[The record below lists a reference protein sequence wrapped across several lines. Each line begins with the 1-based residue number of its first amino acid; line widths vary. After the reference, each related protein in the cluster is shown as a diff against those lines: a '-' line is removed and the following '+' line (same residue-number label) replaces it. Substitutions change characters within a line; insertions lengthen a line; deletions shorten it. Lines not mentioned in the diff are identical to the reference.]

1 MERWDTVGDG
11 VIGVDVGATRLRVG
25 FFSRDG
31 HLLARAEARTPSQG
45 GRGSVAKA
53 VAELIESLAVEGGFA
68 AVGVGTIGPLDVY
81 TGRVVGTPNA
91 GVRSFDLK
99 EPLEERF
106 GVPVYVVNDATAA
119 AWGEFKGGAGVGKLN
134 VVYVTLST
142 GVGVGAVVDGNLLI
156 GKSGNAVEAGHI
168 VINYRGV
175 VCGCGGVGHWEAYA
189 GGSAIPRLARAIALE
204 ESWDSETAERAVRGE
219 IGTPE
224 IFRLWRLGDP
234 FAVRVINE
242 VIEATAAGLANVIN
256 VFDPEVVAVG
266 GSVALKNRDFLRK
279 VIEVVPKYAL
289 LDVPPIVEAS
299 FGDDA
304 VLYGA
309 AWVAIDPPPTLL
321 KYYLRAA

>member
-1 MERWDTVGDG
+1 MGDG

-25 FFSRDG
+25 YFSKDG
-31 HLLARAEARTPSQG
+31 RLLLRAESRTPSKG
-45 GRGSVAKA
+45 GRSSVARA
-53 VAELIESLAVEGGFA
+53 VAELVESLAVEGDFT

-81 TGRVVGTPNA
+81 SGRVVGTPNA
-91 GVRSFDLK
+91 GIKSFDLK
-99 EPLEERF
+99 EPLEEMF

-134 VVYVTLST
+134 VVYITLST

-175 VCGCGGVGHWEAYA
+175 VCGCGGIGHWEAYA
-189 GGSAIPRLARAIALE
+189 GGAAIPRLARVIALDE
-204 ESWDSETAERAVRGE
+204 GWDSETAGRAVRGE
-219 IGTPE
+219 IDTPE

-234 FAVRVINE
+234 FASRVINE
-242 VIEATAAGLANVIN
+242 VIEASAAGIASVIN
-256 VFDPEVVAVG
+256 VFDPEIVTVG
-266 GSVALKNRDFLRK
+266 GSIALKNRDFLRR
-279 VIEVVPKYAL
+279 VAEAVPKYSL
-289 LDVPPIVEAS
+289 LDTPPIVEAS

-309 AWVAIDPPPTLL
+309 AWVAIDPPATLL
-321 KYYLRAA
+321 KYYLREA

>member
-1 MERWDTVGDG
+1 M
-11 VIGVDVGATRLRVG
+11 IGVDVGATRLRVG
-25 FFSRDG
+25 YFSRDG
-31 HLLARAEARTPSQG
+31 RLLVRAEARTPTKG
-45 GRGSVAKA
+45 GKGSVAKA
-53 VAELIESLAVEGGFA
+53 IAELIESLAVKESFTA
-68 AVGVGTIGPLDVY
+68 IGVGTIGPLDIY
-81 TGRVVGTPNA
+81 TGRVVSTPNA
-91 GVRSFDLK
+91 RVRSFDLK

-106 GVPVYVVNDATAA
+106 DVPVYVVNDATAA
-119 AWGEFKGGAGVGKLN
+119 AWGEFKGGAGVDKLN

-175 VCGCGGVGHWEAYA
+175 LCGCGGIGHWEAYT
-189 GGSAIPRLARAIALE
+189 GGAAIPRLARAIALE
-204 ESWDSETAERAVRGE
+204 EEWDSESAKKAVRGE
-219 IGTPE
+219 IDTPE

-234 FAVRVINE
+234 FATRVINE
-242 VIEATAAGLANVIN
+242 VIEASAAGLASVIN
-256 VFDPEVVAVG
+256 VFDPEIVAVG
-266 GSVALKNRDFLRK
+266 GSVALKNGDFLRK
-279 VIEVVPKYAL
+279 VIEAVPKYSL
-289 LDVPPIVEAS
+289 LDVPPIVKAS

>member
-1 MERWDTVGDG
+1 MGRWGTVGDG

-25 FFSRDG
+25 YFSRDG
-31 HLLARAEARTPSQG
+31 RLLSRAEARTPSEG
-45 GRGSVAKA
+45 GRNSVAKV
-53 VAELIESLAVEGGFA
+53 VAELIESLAAEEDFTAIGI
-68 AVGVGTIGPLDVY
+68 GTIGPLDIY

-91 GVRSFDLK
+91 GIRSFDLK
-99 EPLEERF
+99 ELLEERF
-106 GVPVYVVNDATAA
+106 GVSVYVVNDATAA
-119 AWGEFKGGAGVGKLN
+119 VWGEFKGGVGVGKLN

-142 GVGVGAVVDGNLLI
+142 GVGAGAVVDGNLLI

-168 VINYRGV
+168 VINYRGA
-175 VCGCGGVGHWEAYA
+175 VCGCGGIGHWEAYA
-189 GGSAIPRLARAIALE
+189 GGASIPKLARAIALE
-204 ESWDSETAERAVRGE
+204 EGWDNETAKRAIRGE
-219 IGTPE
+219 VDAPE

-234 FAVRVINE
+234 FASRVINE
-242 VIEATAAGLANVIN
+242 VTEATAAGLASVIN

-279 VIEVVPKYAL
+279 VVEAVPKYAL
-289 LDVPPIVEAS
+289 LDAPPIVEAS

-321 KYYLRAA
+321 RYYLRKA